1 MGKAI
6 LAIDQGTTSSRALVF
21 DTEGKQSGLGQQ
33 EFTQHFP
40 NNGWVEHDADEIW
53 ATTLTSCEAAMNAAK
68 VQAEDILCI
77 GITNQRET
85 TVVWDKSTGA
95 PIHHAI
101 VWQDRRTSDFCAELK
116 QQQNTVSNIQ
126 SKTGLLLDPYFSA
139 TKIRWILDNV
149 PDARARA
156 NRGELAFGTTDSW
169 LLWKLTGG
177 KSHFTDAT
185 NASRTMLFNIRSQ
198 C

>member
-21 DTEGKQSGLGQQ
+21 DTEGKQLGLGQQ

-53 ATTLTSCEAAMNAAK
+53 ATTLASCEAAMNAAK

-85 TVVWDKSTGA
+85 TQGKRQTGEA
-95 PIHHAI
+95 KVRKHWGHAI
-101 VWQDRRTSDFCAELK
+101 EGRTKKPAHK
-116 QQQNTVSNIQ
+116 PNP
-126 SKTGLLLDPYFSA
+126 GP
-139 TKIRWILDNV
+139 
-149 PDARARA
+149 
-156 NRGELAFGTTDSW
+156 LAGPGPTCW
-169 LLWKLTGG
+169 
-177 KSHFTDAT
+177 
-185 NASRTMLFNIRSQ
+185 
-198 C
+198 